1 MVVKYSTTKIIYK
14 FDIIPN
20 QNTTKILYHN
30 KENSTQNTQSQIGTK
45 ILWKM
50 NKIGDFI
57 LPNFTIYNKAKIKKY
72 DNVIRNTTHMYSHAN
87 THLHMNTHA
96 HIEVAC

>member
-30 KENSTQNTQSQIGTK
+30 KENSTQNTQPQIGRK

-57 LPNFTIYNKAKIKKY
+57 LPNFTIYNKAKIIK
-72 DNVIRNTTHMYSHAN
+72 NMTMLLETPHIRIHMQIRTY
-87 THLHMNTHA
+87 T
-96 HIEVAC
+96 